1 MSLADIA
8 EGVRSVETQ
17 HTRDVA
23 IVDAVNESLADRL
36 EGFASDLPCSPTQA
50 DRLARQFGAGESIE
64 SCAETVGV
72 TRTNAARTLH
82 LLGFAGVIT
91 VDPVD
96 REIIKQWINGE
107 IDRITANRRT
117 DLDKSRFALAVYV
130 ETHEPLTETRAAIE
144 PTVSLSENIQTDR
157 RRALDETMADST
169 DLQPLYGST

>member
-1 MSLADIA
+1 M
-8 EGVRSVETQ
+8 ETQ

-23 IVDAVNESLADRL
+23 VVDAANESLADRL
-36 EGFASDLPCSPTQA
+36 EDCASDLPCSPTA
-50 DRLARQFGAGESIE
+50 ASHLARQFRAGESIE
-64 SCAETVGV
+64 ACAETVGV

-107 IDRITANRRT
+107 IDRTTATRRT
-117 DLDKSRFALAVYV
+117 DLERSRFALAVYV
-130 ETHEPLTETRAAIE
+130 ETHEPLTEDQAAIE
-144 PTVSLSENIQTDR
+144 PTISLSENIQSDR
-157 RRALDETMADST
+157 RRVLNETMADPT